1 MGCTYNKCKMQVK
14 SRSSLRLAA
23 LSTPRIRQTIGI
35 RSSPWRCV
43 SNVDGWK
50 LVAWATGM
58 MQLAWRVF
66 FGGGACQLE
75 VGEVDEDHVV
85 DSRLQHSQLK
95 KQLTAML
102 Q

>member
-1 MGCTYNKCKMQVK
+1 
-14 SRSSLRLAA
+14 
-23 LSTPRIRQTIGI
+23 
-35 RSSPWRCV
+35 
-43 SNVDGWK
+43 
-50 LVAWATGM
+50 M